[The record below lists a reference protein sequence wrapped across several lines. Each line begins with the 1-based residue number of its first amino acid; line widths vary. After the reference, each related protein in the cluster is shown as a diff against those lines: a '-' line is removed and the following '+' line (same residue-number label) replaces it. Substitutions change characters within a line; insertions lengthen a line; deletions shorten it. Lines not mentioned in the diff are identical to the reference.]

1 MLRRVTFVVVL
12 AALGLAGCG
21 GGGSSPPA
29 ATRAAAPPAAAA
41 ATPAAAAGATEA
53 THCRRVPRTTVRL
66 IASHGTRRARFAAGA
81 AAAVRLPSG
90 YAVSLV
96 AVTGGSQRMATWV
109 VDRLRAPRTVA
120 SANVAALNVTNWP
133 LDAPGAEP
141 MRQSQI
147 CATQRMRGPGP
158 VAP

>member
-1 MLRRVTFVVVL
+1 MTAVVVL
-12 AALGLAGCG
+12 AALGAAGCG
-21 GGGSSPPA
+21 GGGSSPSA
-29 ATRAAAPPAAAA
+29 ATRAPAATTPAPTTAA
-41 ATPAAAAGATEA
+41 AAAAGATEVPRC
-53 THCRRVPRTTVRL
+53 HRVPRTTVRL
-66 IASHGTRRARFAAGA
+66 IASHGTPRTRFAAGG

-96 AVTGGSQRMATWV
+96 AITGGSQRMATWI

-141 MRQSQI
+141 MRQSQL

-158 VAP
+158 IAP

>member
-1 MLRRVTFVVVL
+1 VTAVVAL
-12 AALGLAGCG
+12 AALGAAGCG
-21 GGGSSPPA
+21 GGGASPPA
-29 ATRAAAPPAAAA
+29 ATRAAAPAATTPPAAAA
-41 ATPAAAAGATEA
+41 AATDA
-53 THCRRVPRTTVRL
+53 PRCRRVPRTTVRL
-66 IASHGTRRARFAAGA
+66 IVSHGTSRTRFAAGA
-81 AAAVRLPSG
+81 AAAVRVPSG

-96 AVTGGSQRMATWV
+96 AITGGSQRMATWV
-109 VDRLRAPRTVA
+109 VDRLRAPQTVT
-120 SANVAALNVTNWP
+120 SGNIAALKVTNWP